1 MTSSSIRAAAPA
13 AWVVAFVGWLV
24 LGDFSVQRWTVVF
37 WVVTGLVAFTVGRL
51 PWWRAPLDWAPFIV
65 FFVLYDYTRGAA
77 SMLGFPTHWEL
88 PARVDRLLGFGE
100 VPTVW
105 LQERLT
111 APYDAVPWWES
122 IASVVYVSFFIV
134 PIVLAGV
141 LWMRSR
147 PQFVRF
153 MSRLMLVS
161 AIALVGY
168 VVVPAAP
175 PWAAARCTHAEVVD
189 HPRDPVCMAD
199 NYPSDRR
206 DTVLRR
212 IHPEN
217 EFSPIVRRIST
228 RGFREIPGMQLTGG
242 FIKSGIDASNPV
254 AAVPSLHGAVA
265 LLVSVFLWPL
275 VRRRWRPLLA
285 LYPLAMG
292 FTLVLGG
299 DHYVFDILLGWG
311 VVAVVVAALS
321 WLERRPSRQEELEPA
336 MAVA

>member
-1 MTSSSIRAAAPA
+1 MRFVAPA

-88 PARVDRLLGFGE
+88 PARVDRWLGFGE
-100 VPTVW
+100 VPSVW

-122 IASVVYVSFFIV
+122 IASIVYVSFFIV
-134 PIVLAGV
+134 PIVLAGA

-147 PQFVRF
+147 PQFVLF

-175 PWAAARCTHAEVVD
+175 PWAAARCTHAEVID
-189 HPRDPVCMAD
+189 HPSNPACMAD
-199 NYPSDRR
+199 NYPSDRG

-212 IHPEN
+212 IRPDN

-228 RGFREIPGMQLTGG
+228 RGFREIPGMRLTGG

-275 VRRRWRPLLA
+275 ARRRWRPLLA

-311 VVAVVVAALS
+311 AVAVVMAGLS
-321 WLERRPSRQEELEPA
+321 RLERRPIRQQELEPA
-336 MAVA
+336 LAVA